1 MITTRGSKWQLEG
14 RFYSLRAS
22 YAYLLDKQC
31 TWSWFICHPHEGH
44 KPWEDLG
51 LSRSHQPH
59 HQDHPKGIQNV
70 CVLIRHHRTTLK
82 QPAYNSVNICN
93 NTTKQVLV
101 LAPLD
106 TQRPWWE
113 VSYLLKVKH
122 QKKRQKVSR
131 GCSYLLC
138 QRTSSCHSFFS
149 CLTMKNN
156 KNKSKNFKCTKFFLK
171 KCNYLVEKQTHTH
184 RVPKGCLDPQLFIV
198 AGAGP
203 QLQQEEHSLGLTCL
217 QQVLN
222 YFSHY
227 CWPLGSELAETEI
240 GSWTG
245 FAHRHYNVGCS
256 HCNWH
261 LNHYANT

>member
-122 QKKRQKVSR
+122 QTEKTEGVQRLF
-131 GCSYLLC
+131 LL
-138 QRTSSCHSFFS
+138 T
-149 CLTMKNN
+149 LPKNIQL
-156 KNKSKNFKCTKFFLK
+156 SLFLFLP
-171 KCNYLVEKQTHTH
+171 NNEKQQ
-184 RVPKGCLDPQLFIV
+184 K
-198 AGAGP
+198 
-203 QLQQEEHSLGLTCL
+203 
-217 QQVLN
+217 
-222 YFSHY
+222 
-227 CWPLGSELAETEI
+227 
-240 GSWTG
+240 
-245 FAHRHYNVGCS
+245 
-256 HCNWH
+256 
-261 LNHYANT
+261 

>member
-171 KCNYLVEKQTHTH
+171 KCNYLVEKQTHTQSSQRLPWSSAVH
-184 RVPKGCLDPQLFIV
+184 SGWGWATTT
-198 AGAGP
+198 AGGTQSWSYMFAAGTKL
-203 QLQQEEHSLGLTCL
+203 LQ
-217 QQVLN
+217 
-222 YFSHY
+222 
-227 CWPLGSELAETEI
+227 PLLLAP
-240 GSWTG
+240 GVWTG
-245 FAHRHYNVGCS
+245 R
-256 HCNWH
+256 NWNRE
-261 LNHYANT
+261 LNRVCT